1 MLLTPWALFQGASEE
16 VREHAKEEGDE
27 DLLTQGGTALE
38 MAIISGS
45 KRFIRS
51 PSCQKVIG
59 AFGISVSSS
68 GLAAEQAEGI
78 WSGKIIYSALNT
90 HALIADVSSPF
101 AFVPVARPL
110 I

>member
-59 AFGISVSSS
+59 ASGISRWTP
-68 GLAAEQAEGI
+68 ADQAEGI

-90 HALIADVSSPF
+90 HALIADVSSPYSL
-101 AFVPVARPL
+101 VLWPER
-110 I
+110 